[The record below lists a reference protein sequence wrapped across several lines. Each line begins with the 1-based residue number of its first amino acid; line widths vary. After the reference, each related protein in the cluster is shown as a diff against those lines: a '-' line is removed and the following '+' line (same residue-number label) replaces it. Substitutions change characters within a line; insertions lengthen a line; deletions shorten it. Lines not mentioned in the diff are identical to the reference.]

1 MPHENRVI
9 FKDIVTIHESV
20 LDFRTGLN
28 VQNSFTRKFK
38 ATLNAFVEVLCL
50 YRYCLEAE
58 SKLTHS
64 LDHRNCRYEAT

>member
-9 FKDIVTIHESV
+9 FKDIFTIHESV
-20 LDFRTGLN
+20 LDFKTGLN
-28 VQNSFTRKFK
+28 GQNSFTRKFK
-38 ATLNAFVEVLCL
+38 VALSAFVEALCL

-64 LDHRNCRYEAT
+64 LDNKTCRDEAT